1 MYYPIIRGRQYD
13 LLAIRELAINGRLS
27 RYITPIIEPIK
38 LNSTL
43 ISTLSE
49 IANAQ
54 NRAIVISNPKV
65 GSFMGE
71 LEIEDIKH
79 KFTKIT
85 KENNVI
91 IGHHFNKYSM
101 EQIEDLME
109 SYEVDLNEIVVIHSE
124 KKLVNLYNEL
134 FEEEIPKLNLI
145 PLDNAFRRQLN
156 GQNLVGLDD
165 KFNKLMRNVD
175 YLDNENEFFSEEH
188 LFFTEEGYVGFADYS
203 VVGAE
208 YNEGGFA
215 PYAVAIHIVYPNDEN
230 ALEIMHFVSD
240 SNRDTSDPA
249 GKFSEALDKLIE
261 WYEEYSR
268 KYSRNDY
275 MDTLAMQIF
284 KRHYDEGTYP
294 GLPTL
299 KKLSIMHHLEVVGNF
314 LEGR

>member
-13 LLAIRELAINGRLS
+13 LLAIRELAVNYRLS
-27 RYITPIIEPIK
+27 RHITPIIEPIK

-49 IANAQ
+49 IRNAQ
-54 NRAIVISNPKV
+54 NSAIVISNPKV

-79 KFTKIT
+79 KFIELT
-85 KENNVI
+85 KENNVTI
-91 IGHHFNKYSM
+91 AHHFNKNSV
-101 EQIEDLME
+101 EQIRDIIE
-109 SYEVDLNEIVVIHSE
+109 SYEVELNDIVVVHSE
-124 KKLVNLYNEL
+124 KKLVNLYNDI

-156 GQNLVGLDD
+156 GKNLVGLDD
-165 KFNKLMRNVD
+165 KFNKLLRNVD

-188 LFFTEEGYVGFADYS
+188 LFFAEEGYIGFSDYS

-208 YNEGGFA
+208 FNEGGFA
-215 PYAVAIHIVYPNDEN
+215 PYAVAIHIAYPNEES

-261 WYEEYSR
+261 WYVDYSD
-268 KYSRNDY
+268 NDF
-275 MDTLAMQIF
+275 MNTLAMQIF
-284 KRHYDEGTYP
+284 KRHHNEGTYP

-299 KKLSIMHHLEVVGNF
+299 KKLSIMHHLELVGNI
-314 LEGR
+314 LEGRLR